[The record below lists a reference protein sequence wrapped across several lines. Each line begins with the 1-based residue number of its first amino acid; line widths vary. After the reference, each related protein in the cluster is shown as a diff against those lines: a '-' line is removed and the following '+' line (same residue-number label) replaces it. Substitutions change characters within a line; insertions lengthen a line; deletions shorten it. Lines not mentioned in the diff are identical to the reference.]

1 VHHPFSKLQSILML
15 MVEIAKGVEID
26 KKKFNATQINTLG

>member
-1 VHHPFSKLQSILML
+1 MCTIPFSKLQSILML

-26 KKKFNATQINTLG
+26 KKN